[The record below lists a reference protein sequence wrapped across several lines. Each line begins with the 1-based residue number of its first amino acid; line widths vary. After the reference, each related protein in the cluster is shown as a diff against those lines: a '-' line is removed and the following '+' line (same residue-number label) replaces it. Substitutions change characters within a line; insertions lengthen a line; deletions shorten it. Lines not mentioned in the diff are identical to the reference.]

1 MARGPDAPI
10 VANATPWGRGAVAVV
25 RLSGVSLR
33 PLLLQFCR
41 AKGGFPP
48 ARRARLTAFFDEDG
62 LIDEGLLTFFPGPH
76 SYTGEDVAELGCH
89 GNPLIVERLLR
100 AAQAAGARLAEPGEF
115 TRRAVASGRLDLTR
129 AEAVLQAIE
138 ASTPEGLVLAQA
150 GLSGAVAEL
159 AEGLRAGLIDVC
171 AELEARLDYP
181 GEGLGFTEDAA
192 VVTRLGALANEA
204 RQAADGFKAG
214 RAAVEGADVALIGPV
229 NAGKSSLFN
238 ALGGSVRALVSP
250 EPGTTRDVVE
260 RRVSF
265 EGVRVRLLDTAGLR
279 DDPGPIEAEGLA
291 LGQALAGDAD
301 LLLVVI
307 PAHTP
312 DLAAEALARSKGRPR
327 LLIGNHA
334 DRPGAV
340 TRLDGEALW
349 MTNARTGEGVEAL
362 RVAIPQALRGEL
374 PAGARALIASARQRD
389 LLYAVSSS
397 AAAAQE
403 ALASGLGPAVAAEEL
418 YEGLSSLDQLV
429 GRDTREDALD
439 RLFQRFCVGK

>member
-10 VANATPWGRGAVAVV
+10 VALATPWGRGAVAVV
-25 RLSGVSLR
+25 RLSGASLR

-41 AKGGFPP
+41 PKGGFPP
-48 ARRARLTAFFDEDG
+48 ARRARLCAFVDEDG
-62 LIDEGLLTFFPGPH
+62 PIDEGLLTFFPGPR

-138 ASTPEGLVLAQA
+138 ASTPEGLALAQA
-150 GLSGAVAEL
+150 GLKGAVAEL

-192 VVTRLGALANEA
+192 VLARLDAVAAEA
-204 RQAADGFKAG
+204 KAAAEGFKAG

-238 ALGGSVRALVSP
+238 ALGGSVRALVSA

-260 RRVSF
+260 RRVTLD
-265 EGVRVRLLDTAGLR
+265 GVVIRLLDTAGLR

-291 LGQALAGDAD
+291 LGQALAREAD

-312 DLAAEALARSKGRPR
+312 ALAADALARSRGRPR

-340 TRLDGEALW
+340 TEADGEALL
-349 MTNARTGEGVEAL
+349 MTNARTGEGVDAL
-362 RVAIPQALRGEL
+362 KAAISRALRGEL
-374 PAGARALIASARQRD
+374 PAGARPMIASARQRD
-389 LLYAVSSS
+389 LLWAVSRS
-397 AAAAQE
+397 AEAARD
-403 ALASGLGPAVAAEEL
+403 ALAGGLGPAVAAEEL
-418 YEGLSSLDQLV
+418 YEGLSQLDQLM

>member
-1 MARGPDAPI
+1 LARGPDAPI

-25 RLSGVSLR
+25 RLSGVVTAAAAASALSSQGR
-33 PLLLQFCR
+33 VS
-41 AKGGFPP
+41 PP
-48 ARRARLTAFFDEDG
+48 RRARLTAFFDEDG

-138 ASTPEGLVLAQA
+138 ASTPEGLAIAQA
-150 GLSGAVAEL
+150 GLSGAVAAL

-192 VVTRLGALANEA
+192 VITRLGAVAEEA
-204 RQAADGFKAG
+204 RQAAEGFKAG

-238 ALGGSVRALVSP
+238 ALGGSVRALVSR

-265 EGVRVRLLDTAGLR
+265 EGVMIRLLDTAGLR

-312 DLAAEALARSKGRPR
+312 ELAAEALARSKGRPR

-340 TRLDGEALW
+340 TRLDGEALL
-349 MTNARTGEGVEAL
+349 MTNARAGEGVDAL
-362 RVAIPQALRGEL
+362 KVAIP
-374 PAGARALIASARQRD
+374 RALAR
-389 LLYAVSSS
+389 
-397 AAAAQE
+397 
-403 ALASGLGPAVAAEEL
+403 
-418 YEGLSSLDQLV
+418 
-429 GRDTREDALD
+429 
-439 RLFQRFCVGK
+439 